1 LTFKNAKD
9 YDRLEPGD
17 ELVIKN
23 VTSSL
28 KKGEDMEVENKTR
41 GFSFPVS
48 YELSD
53 RQVKILLA
61 GGLLN
66 YTKKAQG

>member
-1 LTFKNAKD
+1 MCIR
-9 YDRLEPGD
+9 DR
-17 ELVIKN
+17 
-23 VTSSL
+23 
-28 KKGEDMEVENKTR
+28 KKGEDMEVENTTK
-41 GFSFPVS
+41 GFTFPAS

-66 YTKKAQG
+66 YTKKTQG